1 MRSSRL
7 GWSLRARAYVV
18 RASRQVEFG
27 RKWYRITAV
36 SVEEIKKSIESL
48 SEAELGEVA
57 SFLSDLRREVSGRMA
72 PDELGKLAHRL
83 AGNKSRAES
92 ERLTSEIVDGFYSGS

>member
-1 MRSSRL
+1 LAGLANS
-7 GWSLRARAYVV
+7 GGARQLEIGQKRGIVI
-18 RASRQVEFG
+18 F
-27 RKWYRITAV
+27 V
-36 SVEEIKKSIESL
+36 SVEEIKKGIESL

-57 SFLSDLRREVSGRMA
+57 AFLSDLRREVSGRMA

>member
-1 MRSSRL
+1 MLLSL
-7 GWSLRARAYVV
+7 GGAPQL
-18 RASRQVEFG
+18 EFG
-27 RKWYRITAV
+27 QKRSIVVLV
-36 SVEEIKKSIESL
+36 SVEEIKKGIESL

-92 ERLTSEIVDGFYSGS
+92 VRLTSQIVDGFYSGS

>member
-1 MRSSRL
+1 MLLCVRGALQLEL
-7 GWSLRARAYVV
+7 GPKRGILVSM
-18 RASRQVEFG
+18 
-27 RKWYRITAV
+27 
-36 SVEEIKKSIESL
+36 SVEEIKKGIESL

-72 PDELGKLAHRL
+72 PDELGKLAHLL
-83 AGNKSRAES
+83 AGNKSRADS